1 MNKIP
6 ACLGGQKSIIEPLP
20 TFRNKSGRLIGNE
33 EKQLLME
40 VVDSGSFA
48 YICGTKVGEFE
59 QAFAEL
65 IGTKYAVS
73 TSSGTAAIHTAVIY
87 LNPEPGDEIIVSP
100 ITDMGGVIPV
110 LSQLAVPV
118 FVDIDPFDQNIDA
131 SKIEAAITSRTKAII
146 VTHIYGAAADMDA
159 IMKIAHKYNLFV
171 IEDCAQAHL
180 TQYKGQTVGSIG
192 DVGCFSFQQS
202 KHMTTGDGGMVVG
215 NSDSLFGR
223 KMRQCMD
230 KGWPRESGSRDHLF
244 LAPNYHM
251 TELQAAVG
259 LAQLPKLD
267 RAVML
272 RRKSAN
278 VMDKRLADISEVR
291 ALEWREDCIE
301 TRFFYV
307 FTLNLDQISI
317 DAQEF
322 SNSLKAEG
330 VDCFNGYPG
339 NIPLYKYPVI
349 KDHKTFGNS
358 GWPFTLSEDHNKIN
372 YEQALCPQSEKACRE
387 TIVIWWNEGLTEEH
401 ANQIADAIDK
411 LVTYYRV

>member
-1 MNKIP
+1 
-6 ACLGGQKSIIEPLP
+6 
-20 TFRNKSGRLIGNE
+20 
-33 EKQLLME
+33 
-40 VVDSGSFA
+40 
-48 YICGTKVGEFE
+48 
-59 QAFAEL
+59 
-65 IGTKYAVS
+65 
-73 TSSGTAAIHTAVIY
+73 
-87 LNPEPGDEIIVSP
+87 
-100 ITDMGGVIPV
+100 
-110 LSQLAVPV
+110 
-118 FVDIDPFDQNIDA
+118 
-131 SKIEAAITSRTKAII
+131 
-146 VTHIYGAAADMDA
+146 
-159 IMKIAHKYNLFV
+159 
-171 IEDCAQAHL
+171 
-180 TQYKGQTVGSIG
+180 
-192 DVGCFSFQQS
+192 
-202 KHMTTGDGGMVVG
+202 
-215 NSDSLFGR
+215 
-223 KMRQCMD
+223 
-230 KGWPRESGSRDHLF
+230 
-244 LAPNYHM
+244 M